1 MVVANQTKLSSQ
13 EAWFILRPF
22 ERYPS
27 WDPGS
32 EDALVGVRQKVE
44 TFQGLLQNL
53 QATRSSSAPG
63 RRPRSLG
70 RRPRRKKMSDEQIVA
85 DFEISVS
92 GRPRISRVELL
103 GDYFGLPVDQS
114 EKRINKKGA
123 EPERFYQR
131 ANASMYRT
139 LRRLLARGLYAR
151 GPTSSTYLLTES
163 GLVIAQRLAKSYA
176 TIPAGGQGLKGN
188 LVSIQRGTQSQG
200 KEATSVDQACAPAQ
214 P

>member
-1 MVVANQTKLSSQ
+1 MVVANQTKLSHQ

-22 ERYPS
+22 ECYPS

-32 EDALVGVRQKVE
+32 EEARSAVRQKVE
-44 TFQGLLQNL
+44 TFQGLLRNL
-53 QATRSSSAPG
+53 QATRQSLQPG
-63 RRPRSLG
+63 RVRRGLG
-70 RRPRRKKMSDEQIVA
+70 RRPRTKRRSAEQMAA

-103 GDYFGLPVDQS
+103 GDYFGLPLDQS
-114 EKRINKKGA
+114 KKRINKKGA

-139 LRRLLARGLYAR
+139 LRRLLARGLYER
-151 GPTSSTYLLTES
+151 GPSPSTYLLTES
-163 GLVIAQRLAKSYA
+163 GLVIAQRLAESYA
-176 TIPAGGQGLKGN
+176 TIPAQSPGLKGD
-188 LVSIQRGTQSQG
+188 LVQRGTQSQG
-200 KEATSVDQACAPAQ
+200 KVATRVDQACAPAQ

>member
-1 MVVANQTKLSSQ
+1 VVVANQTKLSHQ

-22 ERYPS
+22 EVYSS

-32 EDALVGVRQKVE
+32 EEARSAVRQKVE

-53 QATRSSSAPG
+53 QATRGSLAPG
-63 RRPRSLG
+63 EHRRGIG
-70 RRPRRKKMSDEQIVA
+70 RRPRRKKRSAEQIAA
-85 DFEISVS
+85 DIEILVS

-103 GDYFGLPVDQS
+103 GDYFGLPLALSQ
-114 EKRINKKGA
+114 KRINKKA
-123 EPERFYQR
+123 SEPGGLYQR

-151 GPTSSTYLLTES
+151 GPASSTYLLTES
-163 GLVIAQRLAKSYA
+163 GLVIAQRLAESYT
-176 TIPAGGQGLKGN
+176 TIPAGGPGLKGN